1 MRHYR
6 IPLNRANYLELA
18 FMGNPPK
25 ELSAEEEAEQAVA
38 RSAFAFPAM
47 ALPVSQV
54 AETGKSSFP
63 GDKEFQ
69 DALAALPPGLAEK
82 LRSTLGAEFT
92 ALRPVPAGKLRR
104 PV

>member
-1 MRHYR
+1 MLFRSFFEESLP
-6 IPLNRANYLELA
+6 PLDIV
-18 FMGNPPK
+18 G
-25 ELSAEEEAEQAVA
+25 AEEEAEQAVA

-82 LRSTLGAEFT
+82 LRSTLGVEFT